1 MKLFLKIILLYIIF
15 QSNSYS
21 LNFYKYP
28 EKNLGGDFCKELYE
42 NLNEPNFP
50 YSSEEPI
57 IIKSDLLIEDIHSIN
72 GKDLD
77 FEASFTLWAH
87 WKDERVANTLK
98 NMGSFTSEGKPL
110 YLCDY
115 SPIKIIGETRKI
127 FDPVIEFFNR
137 KGKPNFQYG
146 MQDWIEIFSDGTVQS
161 RLRDK
166 STFKANFDFR
176 RFPFDQQT
184 LSFELWSEFPS
195 FMVEIVPD
203 EPGMSEYKETLYS
216 FGDQEEGIIIPGWD
230 LVDVSYENYSYV
242 ENDGYPYTGFMVYLD
257 VQRQS
262 SYYLFKIILPII
274 FILAISWSVFWVRG
288 SQLEAKVN
296 VTIVCLLS
304 LIAYNFI
311 IDEDLPKLAYLTF
324 LDCFILVSYFYTGT
338 ATILCVYSF
347 LRKLRSGRDLS
358 VVDRYAQFIGPISY
372 FTILFILFTYFYNL
386 EAAKGFFLGSKFL
399 I

>member
-1 MKLFLKIILLYIIF
+1 MNLFLKIILFLIIF

-28 EKNLGGDFCKELYE
+28 KTNLGGDFCNKLYE

-50 YSSEEPI
+50 YSREDPI
-57 IIKSDLLIEDIHSIN
+57 IVKADLLIEDIHSIN

-77 FEASFTLWAH
+77 FESSFTLWAH

-98 NMGSFTSEGKPL
+98 NMGSYTSEGKPL
-110 YLCDY
+110 YLCDF
-115 SPIKIIGETRKI
+115 SPTQVIGETRKI
-127 FDPVIEFFNR
+127 FDPVVEFFNR

-166 STFKANFDFR
+166 TKFKANFDFR

-195 FMVEIVPD
+195 FMVEIIPD
-203 EPGMSEYKETLYS
+203 EPAMTEYKDTLYA
-216 FGDQEEGIIIPGWD
+216 FGDQEDGIIIPGWD
-230 LVDVSYENYSYV
+230 LVDVKYENYSYV
-242 ENDGYPYTGFMVYLD
+242 ENDGYPYTGFMLYLD

-274 FILAISWSVFWVRG
+274 LYLLYHGLFFG
-288 SQLEAKVN
+288 SE
-296 VTIVCLLS
+296 
-304 LIAYNFI
+304 
-311 IDEDLPKLAYLTF
+311 
-324 LDCFILVSYFYTGT
+324 
-338 ATILCVYSF
+338 
-347 LRKLRSGRDLS
+347 
-358 VVDRYAQFIGPISY
+358 GP
-372 FTILFILFTYFYNL
+372 N
-386 EAAKGFFLGSKFL
+386 
-399 I
+399 

>member
-1 MKLFLKIILLYIIF
+1 MKFFLKIFLLLIFF
-15 QSNSYS
+15 QSSSYS

-28 EKNLGGDFCKELYE
+28 EKNLGGDFCLQLYE

-50 YSSEEPI
+50 YSREDPI
-57 IIKSDLLIEDIHSIN
+57 IVKADLLVEDIHSIN

-77 FEASFTLWAH
+77 FESSFTLWAH

-98 NMGSFTSEGKPL
+98 NMGAYTSEGKPL
-110 YLCDY
+110 YLCDF
-115 SPIKIIGETRKI
+115 SPTQVIGETRKI
-127 FDPVIEFFNR
+127 FDPVVEFFNR
-137 KGKPNFQYG
+137 KGKPNFQFG

-166 STFKANFDFR
+166 TKFKANFDFR
-176 RFPFDQQT
+176 RFPFDKQT
-184 LSFELWSEFPS
+184 LSFELWSEFPA
-195 FMVEIVPD
+195 FMVEIIPD
-203 EPGMSEYKETLYS
+203 EPAMTEYKETLYA
-216 FGDQEEGIIIPGWD
+216 FGDQEDGIIIPGWD
-230 LVDVSYENYSYV
+230 LKDVTYENYSYV
-242 ENDGYPYTGFMVYLD
+242 ENDGYPYTGLYLYLD

-262 SYYLFKIILPII
+262 SYYLFKIILPIV

-324 LDCFILVSYFYTGT
+324 LDCFILLSYFYTGT

-347 LRKLRSGRDLS
+347 LRKLKSGKDIS
-358 VVDRYAQFIGPISY
+358 VVDRYAQFVGPISY
-372 FTILFILFTYFYNL
+372 FLILLILLTYFYNL
-386 EAAKGFFLGSKFL
+386 EAAKGFFLGSKF
-399 I
+399 IG

>member
-1 MKLFLKIILLYIIF
+1 MKLFFKIILFLIIF
-15 QSNSYS
+15 QSNSHS

-28 EKNLGGDFCKELYE
+28 QKNLGGDFCNKLYE

-50 YSSEEPI
+50 YSREDPI
-57 IIKSDLLIEDIHSIN
+57 IVKADLLVEDIHSIN

-77 FEASFTLWAH
+77 FESSFTLWAH

-98 NMGSFTSEGKPL
+98 NMGVYTSEGKPL
-110 YLCDY
+110 YLCDF
-115 SPIKIIGETRKI
+115 SPTQVIGDTRKI
-127 FDPVIEFFNR
+127 FDPVVEFFNR
-137 KGKPNFQYG
+137 KGKPNFQFG

-166 STFKANFDFR
+166 TKFKANFDFR
-176 RFPFDQQT
+176 RFPFDKQT

-195 FMVEIVPD
+195 FMVEIIPD
-203 EPGMSEYKETLYS
+203 EPAMTEYKETLYA
-216 FGDQEEGIIIPGWD
+216 FGDQEDGIIIPGWD
-230 LVDVSYENYSYV
+230 LKDVSYENYSYV
-242 ENDGYPYTGFMVYLD
+242 ENDGYPYTGFMLYLD

-274 FILAISWSVFWVRG
+274 FILVISWSVFWVRG

-324 LDCFILVSYFYTGT
+324 LDSFILLSYFYTGI

-347 LRKLRSGRDLS
+347 VRKLRSGKDIS
-358 VVDRYAQFIGPISY
+358 VVDLKARWIGPLSY
-372 FTILFILFTYFYNL
+372 FGVLFILLIYFYNI
-386 EAAKGFFLGSKFL
+386 EAVAGFFLGSKFTQ
-399 I
+399 